1 MIRQAIS
8 KGVPLPLEYARKFL
22 KFIVC
27 LNMSNSLPLSAILG
41 DEQGHNQVT
50 VASELRRIIQHYKEQ
65 LMVVVSVLLFKV
77 STCRIRARN
86 T

>member
-8 KGVPLPLEYARKFL
+8 KDVSLPLEYAREFL
-22 KFIVC
+22 KFIC
-27 LNMSNSLPLSAILG
+27 LDMSTSLPLSVILG

-50 VASELRRIIQHYKEQ
+50 VASELRRIIQHYEEQ
-65 LMVVVSVLLFKV
+65 LKVVVAVLLLKG
-77 STCRIRARN
+77 STCRIRVRD

>member
-22 KFIVC
+22 KFIC
-27 LNMSNSLPLSAILG
+27 LDMSNSLPLSAILG